1 MQSLNGILTPAYSN
15 ATTGFTAI
23 VALPSLPASITQH
36 GSCDIPWDQATNVS
50 TVSFGFGLSQSPA
63 SGGLGVWGIVGD
75 SSSGVVVLPT
85 TTITNTVTT
94 AVASTITPGVAGTV
108 YSAHFDFT
116 LFNSATAN
124 VVTLYGLTANTAD
137 ALQVPAGAACYWH
150 P

>member
-1 MQSLNGILTPAYSN
+1 M
-15 ATTGFTAI
+15 
-23 VALPSLPASITQH
+23 
-36 GSCDIPWDQATNVS
+36 
-50 TVSFGFGLSQSPA
+50 
-63 SGGLGVWGIVGD
+63 
-75 SSSGVVVLPT
+75 VLPT

-116 LFNSATAN
+116 LFNSTTAS